1 MLDLYSLSR
10 ASERKELLAGV
21 VKLAKLKL
29 RTINDTYKE
38 NDWWI
43 ADQCDG
49 CGQLPLVSTTVPPSA
64 PVSVLT
70 EIHSKNETV
79 DNLKT
84 KGIFTSGPQ
93 SNIFKILAMRMLARH

>member
-1 MLDLYSLSR
+1 M
-10 ASERKELLAGV
+10 
-21 VKLAKLKL
+21 KL
-29 RTINDTYKE
+29 RKIKDTYKE

-84 KGIFTSGPQ
+84 KGIITSGPQ